1 MKLVFVALSLANI
14 EYTKIHTSAIE
25 SSAGFF
31 FWVKQKA
38 DEFVVGLPKYW
49 DGKDS
54 EQAHKVRSFA
64 GRLANLA
71 APW

>member
-1 MKLVFVALSLANI
+1 
-14 EYTKIHTSAIE
+14 
-25 SSAGFF
+25 
-31 FWVKQKA
+31 VKQKA

-71 APW
+71 ALR